1 MNERKILMSENK
13 WDVFASTGKITDYL
27 DYKGITVGANGDKN
41 ACGIENNYT
50 QGTGNTGISGG

>member
-1 MNERKILMSENK
+1 MSENK

-50 QGTGNTGISGG
+50 QGTGNTGISCG